1 MNQLWKAAGAAAW
14 GAAALG
20 GLQPFLGPEAAEQLH
35 TLCPGAQT
43 VLVGAFPYYA
53 GQAPGN
59 LSLYC
64 RGEDYH
70 LVLGRRLEQVC
81 AGLRAPPSQPYLC
94 GRGGQLPR
102 AGTGRG
108 GAGRRG
114 LPGPPRA
121 ADRPPLRLL
130 CLLRH
135 HSHRPGSSPPPGPSA
150 ETLCPPHCR
159 ACQAACPTGALTE
172 QGCEVTRCL
181 SDLTQRKG
189 PLPPEAAEQVRRSP
203 TVWGC
208 DLCQKACPHNQAA
221 ALTPLPEFREDL
233 LCSLTLAELEPLSNK
248 AFRRQYA
255 RRAFSW
261 AGDWAIAPE
270 PGPQGGDSA
279 SRRGGPPLLLRPPLS
294 RSASPRTSFPC
305 ISAWDSAQTMGN
317 GNEVVFCKCVTL

>member
-53 GQAPGN
+53 GQAPAISPSTAGGRTTTWSWAGGWSRSAPGSGPRHPSHTFVAGADN
-59 LSLYC
+59 SPVPELAAAELAGVGC
-64 RGEDYH
+64 RGRHGLRIVPPYGSYVFLGTILTD
-70 LVLGRRLEQVC
+70 LVL
-81 AGLRAPPSQPYLC
+81 PS
-94 GRGGQLPR
+94 
-102 AGTGRG
+102 T
-108 GAGRRG
+108 
-114 LPGPPRA
+114 
-121 ADRPPLRLL
+121 
-130 CLLRH
+130 
-135 HSHRPGSSPPPGPSA
+135 GPSA

-248 AFRRQYA
+248 GFPAAVCPPGVFL
-255 RRAFSW
+255 
-261 AGDWAIAPE
+261 AGDWALRRNLALKEETAPAE
-270 PGPQGGDSA
+270 EED
-279 SRRGGPPLLLRPPLS
+279 RPS
-294 RSASPRTSFPC
+294 S
-305 ISAWDSAQTMGN
+305 
-317 GNEVVFCKCVTL
+317 

>member
-20 GLQPFLGPEAAEQLH
+20 GLQPVSGPGGGRTAPHPLSRG
-35 TLCPGAQT
+35 PDR
-43 VLVGAFPYYA
+43 A
-53 GQAPGN
+53 GGG
-59 LSLYC
+59 LSL
-64 RGEDYH
+64 
-70 LVLGRRLEQVC
+70 LRRPGPRQSLPLLPGGGLPPGPGPAAG
-81 AGLRAPPSQPYLC
+81 AGLRRLRARHPSHTFV
-94 GRGGQLPR
+94 
-102 AGTGRG
+102 AGADNSPVPELAAAEL
-108 GAGRRG
+108 AGRG

-261 AGDWAIAPE
+261 RGIGPLRRNLALKEETAPAE
-270 PGPQGGDSA
+270 EED
-279 SRRGGPPLLLRPPLS
+279 RPS
-294 RSASPRTSFPC
+294 S
-305 ISAWDSAQTMGN
+305 
-317 GNEVVFCKCVTL
+317 

>member
-1 MNQLWKAAGAAAW
+1 MGCRRAGRPPAVSGPGGGRTAPHPLSRGPDRA
-14 GAAALG
+14 GG
-20 GLQPFLGPEAAEQLH
+20 GLSLLRRPAGPSI
-35 TLCPGAQT
+35 
-43 VLVGAFPYYA
+43 
-53 GQAPGN
+53 
-59 LSLYC
+59 LSLYLG
-64 RGEDYH
+64 RGEDTLPDLGAWAGGWSRSAPARARHPSHTFVAGADNSPVPELAAAELAGVGCRGRHGLRIVPPYGSYVFLGTILTD
-70 LVLGRRLEQVC
+70 LVL
-81 AGLRAPPSQPYLC
+81 PS
-94 GRGGQLPR
+94 
-102 AGTGRG
+102 T
-108 GAGRRG
+108 
-114 LPGPPRA
+114 
-121 ADRPPLRLL
+121 
-130 CLLRH
+130 
-135 HSHRPGSSPPPGPSA
+135 GPSA

-261 AGDWAIAPE
+261 RGLGHCAGTWP
-270 PGPQGGDSA
+270 
-279 SRRGGPPLLLRPPLS
+279 SRRRQRQPKRRTAPPLETAAFPVSFSQDVFSVYIRLGFRPNYGK
-294 RSASPRTSFPC
+294 RKRGGFFASA
-305 ISAWDSAQTMGN
+305 
-317 GNEVVFCKCVTL
+317 

>member
-64 RGEDYH
+64 RGRTTTWSWAGGWSRSAPGSGPAIPAIP
-70 LVLGRRLEQVC
+70 LWPGRTT
-81 AGLRAPPSQPYLC
+81 
-94 GRGGQLPR
+94 PR

-121 ADRPPLRLL
+121 ADRPPY
-130 CLLRH
+130 
-135 HSHRPGSSPPPGPSA
+135 GSYVFLGTILTDLVLPSTGPSA

-189 PLPPEAAEQVRRSP
+189 PLPR
-203 TVWGC
+203 
-208 DLCQKACPHNQAA
+208 
-221 ALTPLPEFREDL
+221 
-233 LCSLTLAELEPLSNK
+233 
-248 AFRRQYA
+248 
-255 RRAFSW
+255 
-261 AGDWAIAPE
+261 
-270 PGPQGGDSA
+270 
-279 SRRGGPPLLLRPPLS
+279 SRRTGTPQPHGLGL
-294 RSASPRTSFPC
+294 
-305 ISAWDSAQTMGN
+305 
-317 GNEVVFCKCVTL
+317 

>member
-1 MNQLWKAAGAAAW
+1 M

-64 RGEDYH
+64 RGRTTTWSWP
-70 LVLGRRLEQVC
+70 GGWSRS
-81 AGLRAPPSQPYLC
+81 APAPGPPSSHYLC
-94 GRGGQLPR
+94 GRGGQLPVPEL
-102 AGTGRG
+102 A
-108 GAGRRG
+108 AAELARRG

-135 HSHRPGSSPPPGPSA
+135 HSHRPGPPLHRSVRGDPLPA
-150 ETLCPPHCR
+150 PLR
-159 ACQAACPTGALTE
+159 ACQAALPTGALTE

-189 PLPPEAAEQVRRSP
+189 PLPPEAARTGTPQ
-203 TVWGC
+203 
-208 DLCQKACPHNQAA
+208 PHG
-221 ALTPLPEFREDL
+221 LGL
-233 LCSLTLAELEPLSNK
+233 
-248 AFRRQYA
+248 
-255 RRAFSW
+255 
-261 AGDWAIAPE
+261 
-270 PGPQGGDSA
+270 
-279 SRRGGPPLLLRPPLS
+279 
-294 RSASPRTSFPC
+294 
-305 ISAWDSAQTMGN
+305 
-317 GNEVVFCKCVTL
+317 

>member
-59 LSLYC
+59 LSLSC

-81 AGLRAPPSQPYLC
+81 AGLRARHPSHTFVAGADNSPVPELAAAELAGVGCRGRHGLRIVPPYGSYVFL
-94 GRGGQLPR
+94 GTILTDLVLPS
-102 AGTGRG
+102 T
-108 GAGRRG
+108 
-114 LPGPPRA
+114 
-121 ADRPPLRLL
+121 
-130 CLLRH
+130 
-135 HSHRPGSSPPPGPSA
+135 GPSA

-189 PLPPEAAEQVRRSP
+189 PLPPKPPNRY
-203 TVWGC
+203 
-208 DLCQKACPHNQAA
+208 AA
-221 ALTPLPEFREDL
+221 APRSGAVTCAKRPVP
-233 LCSLTLAELEPLSNK
+233 TT
-248 AFRRQYA
+248 
-255 RRAFSW
+255 
-261 AGDWAIAPE
+261 
-270 PGPQGGDSA
+270 
-279 SRRGGPPLLLRPPLS
+279 RPP
-294 RSASPRTSFPC
+294 P
-305 ISAWDSAQTMGN
+305 
-317 GNEVVFCKCVTL
+317 

>member
-1 MNQLWKAAGAAAW
+1 MG
-14 GAAALG
+14 
-20 GLQPFLGPEAAEQLH
+20 AEQLH

-81 AGLRAPPSQPYLC
+81 AGLRARHPSHTFVAGADNSPVPELAAAELAGVGCRGRHGLRIVPPYGSYVFL
-94 GRGGQLPR
+94 GTILTDLVLPS
-102 AGTGRG
+102 T
-108 GAGRRG
+108 
-114 LPGPPRA
+114 
-121 ADRPPLRLL
+121 
-130 CLLRH
+130 
-135 HSHRPGSSPPPGPSA
+135 GPSA

-261 AGDWAIAPE
+261 RGIGPLRRNLALKEEAAPAE
-270 PGPQGGDSA
+270 EED
-279 SRRGGPPLLLRPPLS
+279 RPS
-294 RSASPRTSFPC
+294 S
-305 ISAWDSAQTMGN
+305 
-317 GNEVVFCKCVTL
+317 